1 MSKQKISVI
10 IPAFNEATNI
20 RLLYDEI
27 LVALSAKEEHD
38 FEFIFIDDGST
49 DGTLSV
55 IKNLSSR
62 DERIFYI
69 ELSRNF
75 GHQYAIKAGLDIA
88 SGDAIITMDCDLQH
102 PPEVINK
109 LLEKWNEGFDIVYTR
124 RKDDLKISWFKRITS
139 AIFYRFL
146 NWASDLNLEKGTADF
161 RLINRNVINAFKG
174 FKENE
179 LFLRGLVK
187 WAGFRQTAV
196 DYKANQRHSG
206 KSKYSF
212 KKMLSFAFRGITAF
226 SIRPLKLVAY
236 VGLLMFIVSLI
247 LIPYAL
253 ISYFV
258 GQAVPGWTSLI
269 ISIIFFGS
277 LQLFMLG
284 IIGLY
289 LSKIAIQSKQRPQ
302 YLIRDTNYS
311 TKFPHENI
319 G

>member
-1 MSKQKISVI
+1 MLKQKISVI

-27 LVALSAKEEHD
+27 LVALSDKEEYD

-49 DGTLSV
+49 DETLSV
-55 IKNLSSR
+55 IKNLSGG
-62 DERIFYI
+62 DQRIFYV

-75 GHQYAIKAGLDIA
+75 GHQYAIKAGLDLA
-88 SGDAIITMDCDLQH
+88 TGDAIITMDCDLQH
-102 PPEVINK
+102 PPEVINN
-109 LLEKWNEGFDIVYTR
+109 LIEKWKEGFDIVYTR
-124 RKDDLKISWFKRITS
+124 RKDDLKISWFKRTTS

-253 ISYFV
+253 ISYFL

-311 TKFPHENI
+311 TKSQHENI